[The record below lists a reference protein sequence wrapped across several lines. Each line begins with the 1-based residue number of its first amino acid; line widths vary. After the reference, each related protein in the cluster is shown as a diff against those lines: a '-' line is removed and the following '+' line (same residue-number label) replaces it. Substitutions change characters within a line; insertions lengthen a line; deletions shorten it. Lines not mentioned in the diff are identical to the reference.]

1 MDFIEEGDRV
11 LVLTSKGKKH
21 LITASRG
28 ESFHTDEGVIEL
40 SGIIGLRYG
49 SVVNT
54 HTGKEWTILRP
65 KLMDIVLRFPRVTQI
80 LYPKDLGLVLLL
92 GDVRPGSLVVE
103 GGTGTGVLTAI
114 LASHVEP
121 RGKVYSY
128 DVEEEHLE
136 RAKKHLQK
144 LGLSEFVELKRGN
157 IVERIDEKMVDCVI
171 LDVPTPWLAV
181 EKSYEALK
189 GSGTWISLNPTIEQ
203 IIETVEEL
211 HKHAF
216 VDISVSEILMRS
228 IRVKRGMTR
237 PEHLMRAHTA
247 YIVAARKSL
256 RRS

>member
-1 MDFIEEGDRV
+1 M
-11 LVLTSKGKKH
+11 LVLTSRGKKH
-21 LITASRG
+21 LLTVSRG
-28 ESFHTDEGVIEL
+28 ENFHTDEGVIEL
-40 SGIIGLRYG
+40 SGLIGLKYG
-49 SVVNT
+49 SAVNT

-65 KLMDIVLRFPRVTQI
+65 KLMDVILRFPRVTQI

-92 GDVRPGSLVVE
+92 GDIRPGSIVVE
-103 GGTGTGVLTAI
+103 GGTGSGVLTTV

-136 RAKKHLQK
+136 SARKHLQR
-144 LGLSEFVELKRGN
+144 LGLSQYVELKLGN
-157 IVERIDEKMVDCVI
+157 VVEGIDESIVDCVI
-171 LDVPTPWLAV
+171 LDIPTPWLAV
-181 EKSYEALK
+181 EKSYDALK

-211 HKHAF
+211 HKHGF
-216 VDISVSEILMRS
+216 VDISVSEILMRNL
-228 IRVKRGMTR
+228 RVKRGMTR

-256 RRS
+256 RRLDQKSRS